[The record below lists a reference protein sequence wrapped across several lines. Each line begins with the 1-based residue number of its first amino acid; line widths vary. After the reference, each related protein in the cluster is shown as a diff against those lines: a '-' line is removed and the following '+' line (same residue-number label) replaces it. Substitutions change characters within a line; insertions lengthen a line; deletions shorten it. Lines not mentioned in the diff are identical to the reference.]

1 MATWLASNHTPRIG
15 ARAEVEQG
23 RADEVA
29 GFAEV
34 IARAQVGAA
43 RGKHHFVHQVHGAR
57 AGPVV
62 RAEVNG
68 RIDIVE
74 TEIERVEPG
83 FEIDGDPRIGRE
95 KGWQSGR
102 EPAGAERGQDG
113 KGQRSA
119 VGIGAKAQ
127 CGAEIRRKASRMS
140 RA

>member
-1 MATWLASNHTPRIG
+1 
-15 ARAEVEQG
+15 
-23 RADEVA
+23 
-29 GFAEV
+29 
-34 IARAQVGAA
+34 
-43 RGKHHFVHQVHGAR
+43 
-57 AGPVV
+57 
-62 RAEVNG
+62 VNG

-140 RA
+140 RAGFACNGQLHSVCDGTAARPAWFRARGSGG